1 MATSSPL
8 PTSAAGNANTSDV
21 RGRSLISG
29 RPLCN
34 GTLTTSTPF
43 PPQLLEPPGRLPGC
57 SMQISFSSELA
68 HAMAV
73 MLLELH
79 SELEEFAYQHDQAAD
94 SAEQLAANLLG
105 SSVQA

>member
-1 MATSSPL
+1 
-8 PTSAAGNANTSDV
+8 
-21 RGRSLISG
+21 
-29 RPLCN
+29 
-34 GTLTTSTPF
+34 
-43 PPQLLEPPGRLPGC
+43 
-57 SMQISFSSELA
+57 MQISFSSELA

-105 SSVQA
+105 SSAQA